1 MKVLLISI
9 AMLAAGT
16 VAQADGFRCI
26 TESGLNIQVYNHTS
40 PGAGTRNGAI
50 MIVSDSHVGRGN
62 KTIATFSDLK
72 KTLSSKNVVYTAK
85 VDLRV
90 SESNR
95 KGELI
100 GGTKLG
106 YLSQL
111 ILKIDFS
118 YAQPLFA
125 GERTSAM
132 LMLVKRDGQRM
143 TEEVVCSRYL
153 KN

>member
-1 MKVLLISI
+1 MKALLITI
-9 AMLAAGT
+9 AMLATGT

-26 TESGLNIQVYNHTS
+26 TESGLNVKVYNHTS
-40 PGAGTRNGAI
+40 PQAGTRNGAI

-62 KTIATFSDLK
+62 KTIASFSDLK
-72 KTLSSKNVVYTAK
+72 KTLSSKDVVYTAK

-106 YLSQL
+106 YLAQL
-111 ILKIDFS
+111 ILKVDFS
-118 YAQPLFA
+118 YAQPMLS
-125 GERTSAM
+125 GEETSAV
-132 LMLVKRDGQRM
+132 LVLVKRDGRKA
-143 TEEVVCSRYL
+143 TEEAVCTRYL